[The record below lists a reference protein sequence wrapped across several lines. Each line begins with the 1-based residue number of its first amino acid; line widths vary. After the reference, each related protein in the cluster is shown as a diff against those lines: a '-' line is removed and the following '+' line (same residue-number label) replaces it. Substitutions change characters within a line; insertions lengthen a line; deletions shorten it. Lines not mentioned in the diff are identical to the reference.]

1 MYELN
6 ELILAAIASLILGG
20 VAGLVF
26 GNSKNTAN
34 KKNKDLE
41 KSLAESQEELRGYQ
55 KQVNEHFQKTAEL
68 VRELNESYR
77 GVHQHLAQGA
87 HQLAQMN
94 PSAYLSLIGGRSED
108 ELTEEELA
116 HIRQPLD
123 YSPKKS
129 PDEKGM
135 LREDFGLE
143 KVKPQSDDD
152 DDDLSEYGETP
163 IAPPKF

>member
-6 ELILAAIASLILGG
+6 ELMLAAVACFIIGG

-26 GNSKNTAN
+26 GNSKQTAN
-34 KKNKDLE
+34 RKNKDLE
-41 KSLAESQEELRGYQ
+41 NDLEQSQAELRTYQ
-55 KQVNEHFQKTAEL
+55 KQVNDHFQKTAEL
-68 VRELNESYR
+68 VRELNESYK

-108 ELTEEELA
+108 DLSEEELA
-116 HIRQPLD
+116 QIQQPLD

-129 PDEKGM
+129 PNEKGM
-135 LREDFGLE
+135 LQEDFGLE
-143 KVKPQSDDD
+143 KVKPQDEE
-152 DDDLSEYGETP
+152 DDLDEYGEAP
-163 IAPPKF
+163 VAPPKF

>member
-6 ELILAAIASLILGG
+6 ELMLAAVACFIIGG

-26 GNSKNTAN
+26 GNSKQTADR
-34 KKNKDLE
+34 KNKDLE
-41 KSLAESQEELRGYQ
+41 KDLEQSQAELRSYQ
-55 KQVNEHFQKTAEL
+55 QQVNDHFQKTAEL
-68 VRELNESYR
+68 VRELNESYK

-108 ELTEEELA
+108 DLTEEELA
-116 HIRQPLD
+116 QIQQPLD

-129 PDEKGM
+129 PNEKGM
-135 LREDFGLE
+135 LQEDFGLE
-143 KVKPQSDDD
+143 KVTPQDEE
-152 DDDLSEYGETP
+152 DDLDEYDEAP
-163 IAPPKF
+163 VAPPKF

>member
-1 MYELN
+1 VYELN
-6 ELILAAIASLILGG
+6 ELILAAIACLILGG
-20 VAGLVF
+20 IVGLVI
-26 GNSKNTAN
+26 GSNKNTAN

-41 KSLAESQEELRGYQ
+41 KSLAESQEELRRYQ
-55 KQVNEHFQKTAEL
+55 KQVNDHFQKTAEL

-87 HQLAQMN
+87 HQLAKMN

-108 ELTEEELA
+108 ELTDEELA

-129 PDEKGM
+129 PHEKGM
-135 LREDFGLE
+135 LQEDFGLE
-143 KVKPQSDDD
+143 KVAPEGE

>member
-6 ELILAAIASLILGG
+6 ELMLAAVACFIIGG

-26 GNSKNTAN
+26 GNSKQAAN
-34 KKNKDLE
+34 RKNKDLE
-41 KSLAESQEELRGYQ
+41 KDLEQSQAELRTYQ
-55 KQVNEHFQKTAEL
+55 KQVNDHFQKTAEL
-68 VRELNESYR
+68 VRELNESYK

-108 ELTEEELA
+108 DLTEEELA
-116 HIRQPLD
+116 QIQQPLD

-129 PDEKGM
+129 PNEKGM
-135 LREDFGLE
+135 LQEDFGLE
-143 KVKPQSDDD
+143 KVKPQGDE
-152 DDDLSEYGETP
+152 DDLDEYGEAP
-163 IAPPKF
+163 VAPPKF